1 MTRVRI
7 EPLTKEAFAKFGD
20 VIEAEGSSWYPI
32 NAGTTERYH
41 RLATVES
48 AGADPVIGISIFRGD
63 GFQFLVHLSVLERHP
78 VGSQAF
84 FPVSGNDYLVVV
96 AEGGQGDKPD
106 LATIR
111 AFLAKPTQ
119 GVNYRSGTWHHPLL
133 CLEREGDF
141 LVVDRVDGAPNCD
154 EVPLEKP
161 LVIEKEE

>member
-7 EPLTKEAFAKFGD
+7 EALTKEAFAPFGE

-48 AGADPVIGISIFRGD
+48 DGTVGISIFRGD
-63 GFQFLVHLSVLERHP
+63 GFQFPVHLSVLERHP
-78 VGSQAF
+78 IGSQAF

-96 AEGGQGDKPD
+96 AEGGERPD

-154 EVPLEKP
+154 EVPLETQ
-161 LVIEKEE
+161 LIIEKEG

>member
-1 MTRVRI
+1 MSKVRI
-7 EPLTKEAFAKFGD
+7 EPLTKEAFAPFGE
-20 VIEAEGSSWYPI
+20 VIEAAGSSWYPI

-48 AGADPVIGISIFRGD
+48 AGPDPVIGISIFRGD
-63 GFQFLVHLSVLERHP
+63 GFQFPVNLSVLERHP
-78 VGSQAF
+78 IGSQAF
-84 FPVSGNDYLVVV
+84 FPVSGSDYLVVV
-96 AEGGQGDKPD
+96 AEGGDRPD

-141 LVVDRVDGAPNCD
+141 LVVDRVDGVPNCD
-154 EVPLEKP
+154 EVPLDRP
-161 LVIEKEE
+161 LVIEKEG